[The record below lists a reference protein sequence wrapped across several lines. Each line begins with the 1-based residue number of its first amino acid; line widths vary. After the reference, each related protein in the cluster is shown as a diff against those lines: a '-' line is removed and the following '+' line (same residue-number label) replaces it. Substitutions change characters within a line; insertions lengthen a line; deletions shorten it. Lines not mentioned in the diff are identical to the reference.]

1 MPHQGAPLA
10 IWILM
15 CLGLAL
21 MWLVTILAVRALV
34 GGRAGGRIAG
44 LSTNVGAL
52 DLRDSEPE
60 RGTLTAPLPSAN
72 RIRIAGADSEAEPE
86 TADRSNR

>member
-52 DLRDSEPE
+52 DLREPE